1 MKKYSYALYRKEGNK
16 EIVNI
21 INYNTYEEAKKN
33 LESEISSKNLNL
45 EDAQKIEEGGDTL
58 ILIFDNL
65 ILKICSFVI

>member
-21 INYNTYEEAKKN
+21 INYNTYKEAKEK
-33 LESEISSKNLNL
+33 LESEISSRNLDL
-45 EDAQKIEEGGDTL
+45 KDAQKIEDDNDTL